1 MSNNFELM
9 GLFSIPIIKIKFKDH
24 YKYNF
29 SEVEKRDEK
38 PDDWIAPVH
47 TSFPVISDDDLIVPP
62 MVRDSLNKDLVECVK
77 EVIGKLK
84 MPTNIEI
91 NQLWYNIYHDGQG
104 QEPHRHL
111 PMVGGTLTYWSGIYY
126 NKNASPT
133 KFHRDDKLF
142 QTQIFPGYE
151 KSVMDS
157 FLSTAFSPPVED
169 GDILLFPPYLRHSA
183 TSLSHHRYQM
193 RMTFSFNIDLKR

>member
-91 NQLWYNIYHDGQG
+91 NQLWYNIYHDSQG

-126 NKNASPT
+126 NINA
-133 KFHRDDKLF
+133 
-142 QTQIFPGYE
+142 
-151 KSVMDS
+151 
-157 FLSTAFSPPVED
+157 
-169 GDILLFPPYLRHSA
+169 
-183 TSLSHHRYQM
+183 
-193 RMTFSFNIDLKR
+193 

>member
-1 MSNNFELM
+1 M

-104 QEPHRHL
+104 QEQ
-111 PMVGGTLTYWSGIYY
+111 G
-126 NKNASPT
+126 
-133 KFHRDDKLF
+133 LF
-142 QTQIFPGYE
+142 SNT
-151 KSVMDS
+151 
-157 FLSTAFSPPVED
+157 
-169 GDILLFPPYLRHSA
+169 
-183 TSLSHHRYQM
+183 
-193 RMTFSFNIDLKR
+193 